1 VWLSITGLAFAALL
15 TAAPAV
21 AQTQQ
26 SPEKPDLPKK
36 ETLSDKARRLAKDT
50 QIVERL
56 NGSID
61 GWYPRLGGVP
71 TGGGVA
77 LGPGYRTHLGDERI
91 LLDLSATFSHR
102 AYKAADIKTRWA
114 QAWQNRVEFWTNF
127 RLQDF
132 PEEDFFGIGLQSSNS
147 ARTSYRLKSADLSA
161 VGLLHLR
168 PWLMV
173 GVDAGFFN
181 PAIGHGADPAIPS
194 IEDRFTDTQAP
205 GLARQPH
212 FGHSTLFA
220 EIDYRD
226 ERGNPR
232 SGGYYRAAYG
242 VWDDRGLEEFN
253 FRRFDG
259 EAAQFVPIAT
269 KTHVIAGR
277 LGISYVNNADGDR
290 VPFYVLPYVGGSD
303 TLRGFREF
311 RFKDENVFW
320 TNLEYRWAAMR
331 YVNFAVFADA
341 GEVRHNWQEIGFRGV
356 KSSYGV
362 GVRFNTVKRVFAR
375 FDIAV
380 GEEGRQVFFKLGP
393 SF

>member
-1 VWLSITGLAFAALL
+1 MWLSIAGLAFAALL
-15 TAAPAV
+15 TASPAF

-26 SPEKPDLPKK
+26 SPAKPDREKK
-36 ETLSDKARRLAKDT
+36 ETLSDKARRLAKET

-56 NGSID
+56 NGSVD
-61 GWYPRLGGVP
+61 GWYPRLGGMP
-71 TGGGVA
+71 TGGGIA
-77 LGPGYRTHLGDERI
+77 LGPGYRTHVGGERI
-91 LLDLSATFSHR
+91 LLDMSATVSHR
-102 AYKAADIKTRWA
+102 AYKAADIKTRWVR
-114 QAWQNRVEFWTNF
+114 AWQNRVELWTNF

-132 PEEDFFGIGLQSSNS
+132 PEEDFFGVGLKSSNS
-147 ARTSYRLKSADLSA
+147 TRTSYRLESADLSTVA
-161 VGLLHLR
+161 MVHLR
-168 PWLMV
+168 PWLLV
-173 GVDAGFFN
+173 GVDAGVFN

-194 IEDRFTDTQAP
+194 IEDLFGDSQAP
-205 GLARQPH
+205 GLANQPH
-212 FGHSTLFA
+212 FRHSTMFT

-232 SGGYYRAAYG
+232 SGGYLKAAFG
-242 VWDDRGLEEFN
+242 VWDDRGVDEFD
-253 FRRFDG
+253 FHRFDG

-269 KTHVIAGR
+269 KAHVVAGR

-320 TNLEYRWAAMR
+320 LNLEYRWAALR
-331 YVNFAVFADA
+331 YANLAVFADA
-341 GEVRHNWQEIGFRGV
+341 GEVRHDWQDIGLGGL

-362 GVRFNTVKRVFAR
+362 GVRFNTDKRVFAR
-375 FDIAV
+375 IDFAV
-380 GEEGRQVFFKLGP
+380 GDEGPQAYVKFGP